1 MRRKPVRATV
11 VRVQSTLPA
20 ADAALLL
27 APQAPTAGWVLGMR
41 FLSPWPEPSVAA
53 RRLQVPAR
61 GTPALVPGA
70 SQDPRRCLGS
80 TPTPGTSALFL
91 CAHVL
96 VHQKGR
102 QSALTPTR

>member
-1 MRRKPVRATV
+1 MRRKPVRATA

-20 ADAALLL
+20 ADTALLL
-27 APQAPTAGWVLGMR
+27 APQAPTAGWGRGMR
-41 FLSPWPEPSVAA
+41 FLSPSPEPSVAA